1 VIQKILKKI
10 IEREGKTPNAV
21 AKAIGVDHASLYR
34 SLRNGG
40 NPEWKTIKKVLDH
53 LGYEIK
59 IVKSRRKDI
68 KWVKLKSRRGKRES
82 QLYGS
87 IQKKK

>member
-1 VIQKILKKI
+1 MIQKLLKKI
-10 IEREGKTPNAV
+10 IERDGTTPNAI

-53 LGYEIK
+53 LGYEIR
-59 IVKSRRKDI
+59 IVKSKGKEVKSSKSKFRK
-68 KWVKLKSRRGKRES
+68 E
-82 QLYGS
+82 
-87 IQKKK
+87 KKKG

>member
-1 VIQKILKKI
+1 MQKILKTI
-10 IEREGKTPNAV
+10 IEKEGTTPNAI

-53 LGYEIK
+53 LDYEIR
-59 IVKSRRKDI
+59 IVKSKD
-68 KWVKLKSRRGKRES
+68 KEVKSAKSKSGKE
-82 QLYGS
+82 
-87 IQKKK
+87 KKKG

>member
-1 VIQKILKKI
+1 VIQKKLKKI
-10 IEREGKTPNAV
+10 IEKEGTTPNAI

-53 LGYEIK
+53 LGYEIR
-59 IVKSRRKDI
+59 IVKSRRKEM
-68 KWVKLKSRRGKRES
+68 KLAKSKSRKE
-82 QLYGS
+82 
-87 IQKKK
+87 KKKG

>member
-10 IEREGKTPNAV
+10 IRKECTTPNAI

-40 NPEWKTIKKVLDH
+40 NPEWKTIKKVLDY
-53 LGYEIK
+53 LDYEIR
-59 IVKSRRKDI
+59 IVKSKD
-68 KWVKLKSRRGKRES
+68 KEVKSAKTKSRKE
-82 QLYGS
+82 
-87 IQKKK
+87 KKKG

>member
-10 IEREGKTPNAV
+10 IEKEGTTPNAI
-21 AKAIGVDHASLYR
+21 AKAIGVDPASLYR

-53 LGYEIK
+53 LGYEIR
-59 IVKSRRKDI
+59 IIKSRRKEMELA
-68 KWVKLKSRRGKRES
+68 KSKSRKE
-82 QLYGS
+82 
-87 IQKKK
+87 KKKG